1 MKLSNQQLL
10 LAKYLLKHR
19 AITPLECFKYLGFMR
34 PDRRVGELRAMF
46 GWDAIRTEMVKRGKK
61 QHARYVLNRKYAY
74 KLRKAVKD
82 GY

>member
-1 MKLSNQQLL
+1 MILSNQQLL

-46 GWDAIRTEMVKRGKK
+46 GWDVIKTEMVKRRNK
-61 QHARYVLNRKYAY
+61 QHARYVLNRKYVT
-74 KLRKAVKD
+74 KLRKAVKK
-82 GY
+82 